1 MHKINENC
9 RISLLFSLL
18 WQDRQ
23 ILHEERFFADRVS
36 LWRDIFPAT
45 MRQELLG
52 KSIGERIKVVI
63 DSADFIA
70 PYSEKLVRPIKRD
83 DFVPPPGFHSMVASP
98 LPGRFYP
105 QSYLHNTPGVFA
117 VSHAPCRFVGPVGD
131 ALLFD
136 LNHPLAGKELT
147 VYADIIAIEPI
158 GVERGGRCEDWLE
171 AISADGPGMQ
181 RRWPEQAT
189 DFFRAENLKRKDER
203 SDSIFYQTTRL
214 VQHLDSTARRLL
226 REEYGRILPRDARVL
241 DLMGSWD
248 SHLPATYRE
257 QSLTVLG
264 MNRQELEKN
273 ERADKY
279 LVHDVNENRQ
289 LPFADTAFDAII
301 CTASIEYA
309 TDPLQLCREAARILM
324 PGGVIAVSFSN
335 RWFPSKA
342 VAIWSHLHEFER
354 LALVVEMLSAE
365 ESFADMKTLSIR
377 GYPRP
382 DDDPHGL
389 PFSDPV
395 YMVTA
400 RKNILL
406 PPSSRQ
412 P

>member
-1 MHKINENC
+1 MHRVSEHC

-18 WQDRQ
+18 WEDRK

-45 MRQELLG
+45 MRQGLMG

-63 DSADFIA
+63 NPDDFFD
-70 PYSEKLVRPIKRD
+70 PYSEKLVRTIKRD
-83 DFVPPPGFHSMVASP
+83 DFVPSSGFHTIAGSP
-98 LPGRFYP
+98 APGRFYP
-105 QSYLHNTPGVFA
+105 QSYLHNTPKVFA
-117 VSHAPCRFVGPVGD
+117 VSQAPSRFVGPVGNG
-131 ALLFD
+131 LLFD

-147 VYADIIAIEPI
+147 VYADIVAIEPI

-171 AISADGPGMQ
+171 AISADGPGMES
-181 RRWPEQAT
+181 RRPGQAI
-189 DFFRAENLKRKDER
+189 DFFRSENFKRRDEH
-203 SDSIFYQTTRL
+203 SDNIFYQTTRL
-214 VQHLDSTARRLL
+214 VQHLDSTARRLV
-226 REEYGRILPRDARVL
+226 REEYARILPQDARVL

-248 SHLPATYRE
+248 SHLPVEYRE
-257 QSLTVLG
+257 KSLTVLG

-273 ERADKY
+273 ERADNY
-279 LVHDVNENRQ
+279 LIHNINENRQ
-289 LPFADTAFDAII
+289 LPFADGAFDAII

-309 TDPLQLCREAARILM
+309 ADPLQLCREVARILQ

-365 ESFADMKTLSIR
+365 ESFGDMKTLSIR

-400 RKNILL
+400 RKKMVDKC
-406 PPSSRQ
+406 SC
-412 P
+412 